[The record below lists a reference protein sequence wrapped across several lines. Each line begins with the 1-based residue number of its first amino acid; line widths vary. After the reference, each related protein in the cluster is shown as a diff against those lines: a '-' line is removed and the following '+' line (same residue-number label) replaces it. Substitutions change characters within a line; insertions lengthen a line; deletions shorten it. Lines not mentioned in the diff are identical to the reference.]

1 MPAVK
6 MGGASGKFNGMASR
20 PAAMLNAFTPAPDVA
35 GDAAAPDADS
45 TAGDPTRVAMSNNTG
60 MGGMGRA

>member
-1 MPAVK
+1 MPRLA
-6 MGGASGKFNGMASR
+6 MGGPSGKFNGMASR

-35 GDAAAPDADS
+35 SDYASPDADS

-60 MGGMGRA
+60 MGGGRF